1 MLTWILSEYFD
12 NWNKLP
18 SIFAFLFISDMNT
31 TLKIGITV
39 TWSFTLRYAISIPS
53 LWRWKKI
60 SMSVQ
65 CKYIIGLHRDKNPII
80 IGCRHNIACPLG
92 WCPEI
97 MNGSV
102 NVYQICNNPNCCK
115 KLIVPAGGTL
125 VTCCSCQRRL
135 LFKKASVE
143 LNLVV

>member
-1 MLTWILSEYFD
+1 
-12 NWNKLP
+12 
-18 SIFAFLFISDMNT
+18 
-31 TLKIGITV
+31 
-39 TWSFTLRYAISIPS
+39 
-53 LWRWKKI
+53 
-60 SMSVQ
+60 MSVQ

-80 IGCRHNIACPLG
+80 IGCHHNIACPLG
-92 WCPEI
+92 CCPEI

-143 LNLVV
+143 LNLVVQFEASDGQSLSLTIFLSLLKKLYKENT